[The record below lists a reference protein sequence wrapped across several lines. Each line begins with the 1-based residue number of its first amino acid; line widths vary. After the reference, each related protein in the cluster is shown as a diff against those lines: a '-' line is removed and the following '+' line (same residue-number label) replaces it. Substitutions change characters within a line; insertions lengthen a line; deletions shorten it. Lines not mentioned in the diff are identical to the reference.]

1 MIDLTRDTLK
11 LVLAN
16 KLFSNPAQAYGQVAI
31 GAAGTAAILVLL
43 AFVFPVPFWISA
55 VIAGFAGGYAMPYL
69 WKDVKFQ

>member
-16 KLFSNPAQAYGQVAI
+16 KLFTNPVQAYGHVAV
-31 GAAGTAAILVLL
+31 GAAGTAALLVLM
-43 AFVFPVPFWISA
+43 AFVLPVWFCVSA
-55 VIAGFAGGYAMPYL
+55 AIAGFAGGYAMPYL